1 MERDELIQRLRDAR
15 DPGERAKILEILASF
30 EKEGTSPGNES
41 SGMAP
46 AVKVPSAGVFTG
58 YVVGALFLAAGAWM
72 VYNAFIASSGGL
84 KPAGV
89 FVMSAVGALLVI
101 LGALAVFRAGRIRG
115 ISKEA
120 HPDIRGQDSGGF
132 QPGP

>member
-58 YVVGALFLAAGAWM
+58 YVVARCLINKCYRRGG
-72 VYNAFIASSGGL
+72 SG
-84 KPAGV
+84 
-89 FVMSAVGALLVI
+89 
-101 LGALAVFRAGRIRG
+101 R
-115 ISKEA
+115 
-120 HPDIRGQDSGGF
+120 
-132 QPGP
+132 